1 MIILK
6 HGAPDIGSVNLARS
20 THLEIDTEQGTR
32 TFSKSEYDSIT
43 RNFMKGGSVNK
54 IWVTTKSGDE
64 IYGHEIRFFFPED
77 NVIDVDA
84 SELSALLEN

>member
-6 HGAPDIGSVNLARS
+6 QEAPDIGSVNLARS

-32 TFSKSEYDSIT
+32 TLSKSKYDSIT
-43 RNFMKGGSVNK
+43 RSFIEGSLINK
-54 IWVTTKSGDE
+54 IWVTTKSGDK

>member
-6 HGAPDIGSVNLARS
+6 HKTPDIGSIDLVRS

-43 RNFMKGGSVNK
+43 RNFMEGGLINK
-54 IWVTTKSGDE
+54 MWVTTKSGDE
-64 IYGHEIRFFFPED
+64 IYGYEIRFFFPED
-77 NVIDVDA
+77 NVIDIDS